1 MTPINNSD
9 TTWLIV
15 TDYNQ
20 DNDLP
25 YEELREDVYNPAIN
39 QWCYES
45 SSQGVGGVGY
55 ISDVGVGGV
64 GVGDVGI
71 GYVGD
76 VGIGYVGVGY
86 VGVGGYV
93 GSGYVG
99 YGGVGGNI

>member
-1 MTPINNSD
+1 MIPINNSD
-9 TTWLIV
+9 TAWLIV

-20 DNDLP
+20 DNNLP

-39 QWCYES
+39 QWEFEYKF
-45 SSQGVGGVGY
+45 GV
-55 ISDVGVGGV
+55 I